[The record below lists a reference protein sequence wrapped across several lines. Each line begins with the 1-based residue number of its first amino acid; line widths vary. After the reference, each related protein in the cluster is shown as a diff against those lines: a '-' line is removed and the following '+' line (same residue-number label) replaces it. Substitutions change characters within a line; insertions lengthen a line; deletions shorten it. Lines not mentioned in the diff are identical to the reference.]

1 MKKNTIKLS
10 AIMIVAFFLLGNC
23 FIINAQTPYF
33 GSYFTH
39 TATAANSSSNYSIID
54 NAIINNNPTA
64 NFLITPMFDPN
75 FVYSNFNDGIYYQ
88 YSINKWWV
96 FGDDNSVT
104 ILPNS
109 TYHIIVPTMNGTS
122 FVHDVN
128 TANNSN
134 NWTALDNAATNN
146 NPNALL
152 FIELN
157 TYLYNHPTT
166 AGVWYN
172 PSISKWTIFDEDAT
186 TPLYYNADYFV
197 FVTQPSANA
206 FTHTAAYANTTTN
219 ITYIDNPATNN
230 NPNAHLIVTPVYTG
244 VYNNC
249 PVGVTY
255 YAPYWSIFNED
266 NSVYMP
272 LGASFNV
279 MVAPDVSS
287 SIIENKTQ
295 HQFGFSPNPVID
307 QITIIDPHNSILNV
321 KITDVCG
328 KEIISK
334 TNSSK
339 QIDVSSLN
347 TGIYF
352 LIINGESFKFI
363 KE

>member
-1 MKKNTIKLS
+1 MKNDTIKLFT
-10 AIMIVAFFLLGNC
+10 IIIVAIFLLGNNVVL
-23 FIINAQTPYF
+23 NAQTAYF

-39 TATAANSSSNYSIID
+39 TATIANCNSNYSIID

-75 FVYSNFNDGIYYQ
+75 FVYSNFNSGIYYS

-104 ILPNS
+104 INPNS

-122 FVHDVN
+122 FIHDIN
-128 TANNSN
+128 TASNSS

-146 NPNALL
+146 NPNAIL
-152 FIELN
+152 FIENN

-172 PSISKWTIFDEDAT
+172 SSINKWTIFDEDAT

-206 FTHTAAYANTTTN
+206 FTHTTTSINTTTN
-219 ITYIDNPATNN
+219 ITFIDNPSINN
-230 NPNAHLIVTPVYTG
+230 NPNAHLIVTQKYTG

-266 NSVYMP
+266 NSIYMP
-272 LGASFNV
+272 IGASFNV
-279 MVAPDVSS
+279 MVAPDISS
-287 SIIENKTQ
+287 SITENESQ

-307 QITIIDPHNSILNV
+307 KITITDPKNQILNV

-328 KEIISK
+328 RVIISE
-334 TNSSK
+334 TNSCK

-347 TGIYF
+347 NGIYF
-352 LIINGESFKFI
+352 LTINGESFKFI